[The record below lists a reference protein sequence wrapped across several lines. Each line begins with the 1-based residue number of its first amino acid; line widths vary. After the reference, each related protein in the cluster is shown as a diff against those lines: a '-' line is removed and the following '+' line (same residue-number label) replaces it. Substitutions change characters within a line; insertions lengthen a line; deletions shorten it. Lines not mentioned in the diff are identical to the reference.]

1 MTLGGWLIYLLIAG
15 VIAIPT
21 YFALT
26 EAESSKGK
34 IAAALIAVL
43 LAIIVLLIM
52 LWWYGSTEAGK
63 RAFKTQKSNFEGG
76 IEREVRVYDVD
87 GELIQSYAGKFD
99 VVHDENRIL
108 FDDED
113 GKRHVIY
120 YPTGTIIIDEK

>member
-1 MTLGGWLIYLLIAG
+1 MTLGGWVIYLLIAG

-21 YFALT
+21 YFAFT

-34 IAAALIAVL
+34 MLAVLVSVL

>member
-1 MTLGGWLIYLLIAG
+1 MTLGGWLIYLFIVIIIAL
-15 VIAIPT
+15 PT
-21 YFALT
+21 FSALT

-34 IAAALIAVL
+34 IAAALVGAL

>member
-1 MTLGGWLIYLLIAG
+1 MASLKIDESEIKKPDIGY
-15 VIAIPT
+15 IPT
-21 YFALT
+21 HYRDVMREEGGSATNLPTLKVT
-26 EAESSKGK
+26 E
-34 IAAALIAVL
+34 
-43 LAIIVLLIM
+43 IIPNQ
-52 LWWYGSTEAGK
+52 GSQ
-63 RAFKTQKSNFEGG
+63 TQKSNFEGG

>member
-1 MTLGGWLIYLLIAG
+1 MTLGGWLIYLFIVIIIAL
-15 VIAIPT
+15 PT
-21 YFALT
+21 FSALT

-34 IAAALIAVL
+34 IAAALVGAL

-120 YPTGTIIIDEK
+120 YPTGTVIIDER

>member
-1 MTLGGWLIYLLIAG
+1 MTLGGWVIYLLIAG
-15 VIAIPT
+15 AIAIPT

-34 IAAALIAVL
+34 IAAALIGVL